1 MSEANNVE
9 TFRWKVSSYA
19 PATNN
24 TAPPGTDAST
34 TLADDVPLYR
44 GYRVPSTRFRH
55 WDYTANAFYF
65 VTICTRE
72 RLPLLGEVVNGQ
84 VILSQAG
91 RIVGEEWRQT
101 AGIRPDVLIDEY
113 VVMPNHLHG
122 IIVLNRA
129 ETRLSG
135 TPNKTSRRDV
145 STPGLAAGSLGAI
158 IGQFKGACTKRIR
171 AAWIADFGWQPRFYD
186 HIIRDEKSL
195 DSIRRYIADNPL
207 KWELEHDT
215 PENIWM

>member
-9 TFRWKVSSYA
+9 TFRWNVSDHA
-19 PATNN
+19 RATRNG
-24 TAPPGTDAST
+24 TPTRTDACNR
-34 TLADDVPLYR
+34 LADDVPLYR
-44 GYRVPSTRFRH
+44 GYRAPSARLRH

-91 RIVGEEWRQT
+91 RIVDEEWRRT
-101 AGIRPDVLIDEY
+101 AAIRPDVLTDEY
-113 VVMPNHLHG
+113 VVMPNHVHG
-122 IIVLNRA
+122 IIVLSRG

-135 TPNKTSRRDV
+135 TPDKTSRRDV

-158 IGQFKGACTKRIR
+158 IGQFKGASSKRIR
-171 AAWIADFGWQPRFYD
+171 AAGTADFGWQPRFYD